1 MTLTDWLANNRL
13 TAHKTSPLEIRDL
26 LAVVRRE
33 LADARVKELSVDARF
48 GHSYN
53 AALQSAVAALAA
65 AGFRVARGVSHHHY
79 AIRSLAY
86 TIGCEASL
94 IGTLD
99 KFRKK
104 RNISDYERVG
114 NVSEREADEM
124 LRLARALSAAVKA
137 WLREEHAALMGG

>member
-1 MTLTDWLANNRL
+1 MTLSNWLANSWL
-13 TAHKTSPLEIRDL
+13 IEHKTTRREIRDL

-33 LADARVKELSVDARF
+33 LADARVQGLSVDARF
-48 GHSYN
+48 GHAYN

-79 AIRSLAY
+79 AIQSLAH
-86 TIGCEASL
+86 TVGCEAKL
-94 IGTLD
+94 VATLD

-114 NVSEREADEM
+114 NVSEQEADEM
-124 LRLARALSAAVKA
+124 LRLASTLSTAVRS
-137 WLREEHAALMGG
+137 WLQEEHPDLLEE